1 VLTKPL
7 NILMLSVHGLVRG
20 QELELGRDA
29 DTGGQVKYV
38 VELAR
43 ALGEQPEVEQ
53 VNLITRLIDDPN
65 ISSSYKQSIEAISAN
80 ARIVRLPF
88 APRRYL
94 RKEVL
99 WPHLDQLV
107 DRCLAWLRTQ
117 DKLPDVIHSHY
128 ADAGYVGEQLSLL
141 LGIPLIH
148 TAHSL
153 GRETCALDRSGAQGC
168 DD

>member
-53 VNLITRLIDDPN
+53 VNLITRLVDDPN
-65 ISSSYKQSIEAISAN
+65 VSSSYQQSIELISAH

-107 DRCLAWLRTQ
+107 DRCLACCAHKTSC
-117 DKLPDVIHSHY
+117 PMSFTVITPMR
-128 ADAGYVGEQLSLL
+128 G
-141 LGIPLIH
+141 
-148 TAHSL
+148 T
-153 GRETCALDRSGAQGC
+153 
-168 DD
+168 